1 MANNEVDLSHYLLL
15 QLVILDHL
23 NENPWKYRGSTQEF
37 WSKSVKTK
45 PYYYHFVDIPVLAP
59 QIANPHL

>member
-45 PYYYHFVDIPVLAP
+45 PLLLSFC
-59 QIANPHL
+59 

>member
-37 WSKSVKTK
+37 WSKSVKTNTLLLS
-45 PYYYHFVDIPVLAP
+45 FC
-59 QIANPHL
+59 